1 MILNCVYV
9 YDRYSDNKLL
19 LVNLKILEDHYTIG
33 YINVN
38 LMQSLR
44 SVLYL
49 RDGSVREEGVGGRRA
64 SKDVQ
69 DERVLWVCHH
79 AARGR
84 EHVNSTSICTGLVST
99 Y

>member
-38 LMQSLR
+38 LM
-44 SVLYL
+44 
-49 RDGSVREEGVGGRRA
+49 
-64 SKDVQ
+64 
-69 DERVLWVCHH
+69 
-79 AARGR
+79 
-84 EHVNSTSICTGLVST
+84 
-99 Y
+99 